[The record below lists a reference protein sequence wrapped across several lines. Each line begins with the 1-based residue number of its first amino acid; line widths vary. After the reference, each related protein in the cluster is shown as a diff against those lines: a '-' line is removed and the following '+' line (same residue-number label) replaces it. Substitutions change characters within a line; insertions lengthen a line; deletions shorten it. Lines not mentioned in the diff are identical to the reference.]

1 MKQMNKECTEYRE
14 TKDYSDQQCE
24 GVMREC

>member
-1 MKQMNKECTEYRE
+1 MKEMNKKCKEYRE